1 MNPNVYRLH
10 EIHEIERELIEE
22 KLKHSAMIKKIPL
35 LAELLHWMP
44 FDFSFLYFSFE
55 RWVFVKF
62 RRNHRNCFWE
72 GFAWIERVFCKCFNF
87 LKVIEKFLFNK
98 IQRHEKQKTLIEM
111 QLNSIRNMISKAL
124 LDDKI
129 SASEF
134 EKITSQM
141 TKCGET
147 YRNFE
152 NVDYDN
158 LEINK
163 LMPKMLPKKSE
174 SFV

>member
-1 MNPNVYRLH
+1 
-10 EIHEIERELIEE
+10 
-22 KLKHSAMIKKIPL
+22 
-35 LAELLHWMP
+35 
-44 FDFSFLYFSFE
+44 
-55 RWVFVKF
+55 
-62 RRNHRNCFWE
+62 
-72 GFAWIERVFCKCFNF
+72 
-87 LKVIEKFLFNK
+87 
-98 IQRHEKQKTLIEM
+98 M